1 MKNSP
6 STAEPL
12 PLRLR
17 LALYLLCCA
26 IGLGIGLAIATLRR
40 EAPDTANAAAS
51 ESYPIPEGGVPVD
64 SFSLQLFR
72 ATLARH
78 DGAPLT
84 LVAPAS
90 VATGLHQLADLQ
102 EGSPRQQLEALSLP
116 QSFLPNTEPV
126 ILIADLDLPFRA
138 EAPVL
143 LRLPLR
149 SQFPTALS
157 LLNQMVPGR
166 IPIGTD
172 FISRETRF
180 AAISPAPE
188 SPRWSTP
195 FHSGNS
201 VNREFENAD
210 GALPPCRL
218 MRARGLFRCAE
229 AADGRWKAIALP
241 LDNGGQK
248 GGQALVLILPRNNAR
263 RFAMEL
269 TPEQLGSIRT
279 ALLQAAPRDICV
291 ELPSLSIE
299 LQPSSLTPELNAM
312 GVTHLFD
319 IRYARFC
326 KLVAEPLALNNFLQ
340 RRELRFIENREGSDK
355 ATDEAP
361 EHVSLNRPFLW
372 YQGDWNSAAPPLH
385 MGLLE
390 NL

>member
-6 STAEPL
+6 STAKPL

-26 IGLGIGLAIATLRR
+26 IGLGIGLAISTLRR
-40 EAPDTANAAAS
+40 GTPDTTQS
-51 ESYPIPEGGVPVD
+51 ETYAVPEGGVPVD
-64 SFSLQLFR
+64 AFSLQLFR
-72 ATLARH
+72 AALARQ
-78 DGAPLT
+78 DSSALT
-84 LVAPAS
+84 FVAPAS
-90 VATGLHQLADLQ
+90 VADGLLQLAELS
-102 EGSPRQQLEALSLP
+102 EGDPRQQLNDLRLP
-116 QSFLPNTEPV
+116 QQFLPNTAPA
-126 ILIADLDLPFRA
+126 LLAADLELPFQA
-138 EAPVL
+138 EAPTL

-157 LLNQMVPGR
+157 LLNQMLPGR
-166 IPIGTD
+166 VPIGTD

-180 AAISPAPE
+180 AVIAPAPE
-188 SPRWSTP
+188 APRWSTP
-195 FHSGNS
+195 FLNGNS

-210 GALPPCRL
+210 GSLPPCRL

-229 AADGRWKAIALP
+229 AADGHWKAIALP
-241 LDNGGQK
+241 LDNGGQN

-263 RFAMEL
+263 RFAEEL
-269 TPEQLGSIRT
+269 TPAQLGSIRT
-279 ALLQAAPRDICV
+279 ALLQAEPRDICV
-291 ELPSLSIE
+291 ELPRLSIE
-299 LQPSSLTPELNAM
+299 LPPSSLTPELNAM

-319 IRYARFC
+319 IRHARFC
-326 KLVAEPLALNNFLQ
+326 KLVTEPLALNNFVQ
-340 RRELRFIENREGSDK
+340 RRELRFIENREGSDN

>member
-6 STAEPL
+6 STAKPL

-26 IGLGIGLAIATLRR
+26 VGLGIGLAISTLRR
-40 EAPDTANAAAS
+40 GTPDTTQS
-51 ESYPIPEGGVPVD
+51 ETYAVPEGGVPVD
-64 SFSLQLFR
+64 AFSLQLFR
-72 ATLARH
+72 AALERQE
-78 DGAPLT
+78 GAPLT

-90 VATGLHQLADLQ
+90 VADGLLQLAKLS
-102 EGSPRQQLEALSLP
+102 EGAPRQQLNDLRLP
-116 QSFLPNTEPV
+116 QQFLPNTAPA
-126 ILIADLDLPFRA
+126 LLAADLELPFRA
-138 EAPVL
+138 GAPTL
-143 LRLPLR
+143 LKLPLR

-157 LLNQMVPGR
+157 LLNQMLPGR

-180 AAISPAPE
+180 AVIVPAPE

-195 FHSGNS
+195 FLSGNS

-210 GALPPCRL
+210 GSLPPCRL

-229 AADGRWKAIALP
+229 AADGHWKAIALP
-241 LDNGGQK
+241 LDHGGQK

-263 RFAMEL
+263 RFAEEL

-279 ALLQAAPRDICV
+279 ALLQAEPRDICV
-291 ELPSLSIE
+291 ELPRLSIE
-299 LQPSSLTPELNAM
+299 LHPSSLTPELNAM

-319 IRYARFC
+319 IRHARFC
-326 KLVAEPLALNNFLQ
+326 KLVTEPLALNNFVQ
-340 RRELRFIENREGSDK
+340 RRELNFIENREGSDN
-355 ATDEAP
+355 ATDEAA

>member
-6 STAEPL
+6 STAKPL

-26 IGLGIGLAIATLRR
+26 IGLGIGLALTTLRR
-40 EAPDTANAAAS
+40 EMPGTADGTAPAHDS
-51 ESYPIPEGGVPVD
+51 IPEGGVPVD
-64 SFSLQLFR
+64 AFSLQLFR
-72 ATLARH
+72 AALARQ
-78 DGAPLT
+78 DSSALT
-84 LVAPAS
+84 FVAPAS
-90 VATGLHQLADLQ
+90 VADGLLQLAELS
-102 EGSPRQQLEALSLP
+102 EGSPRQQLNDLRLP
-116 QSFLPNTEPV
+116 QQFLPNTV
-126 ILIADLDLPFRA
+126 SAILIADLELPFRA
-138 EAPVL
+138 GAPTL
-143 LRLPLR
+143 LKLPLR

-157 LLNQMVPGR
+157 LLNQMLPGR
-166 IPIGTD
+166 VPIGTD

-180 AAISPAPE
+180 AVIVPAPE

-195 FHSGNS
+195 FHNGNS

-229 AADGRWKAIALP
+229 AADGHWKAIALP
-241 LDNGGQK
+241 LDHGGQK

-263 RFAMEL
+263 RFAEEL
-269 TPEQLGSIRT
+269 TPAQLGSIRT
-279 ALLQAAPRDICV
+279 ALLQAEPRDICV
-291 ELPSLSIE
+291 ELPRLSIE
-299 LQPSSLTPELNAM
+299 LHPSSLTPELNAM

-319 IRYARFC
+319 IRHARFC
-326 KLVAEPLALNNFLQ
+326 KLVTEPLALNNFVQ
-340 RRELRFIENREGSDK
+340 RRELRFIENREGSDN

>member
-6 STAEPL
+6 STAKPL

-26 IGLGIGLAIATLRR
+26 IGLGIGLAISTLRR
-40 EAPDTANAAAS
+40 GTPDTTQS
-51 ESYPIPEGGVPVD
+51 ETYAVPEGGVPVD
-64 SFSLQLFR
+64 AFSLRLFHAALER
-72 ATLARH
+72 QE
-78 DGAPLT
+78 GAPLT

-90 VATGLHQLADLQ
+90 VADGLLQLAELS
-102 EGSPRQQLEALSLP
+102 EGAPRQQLNDLRLP
-116 QSFLPNTEPV
+116 QQFLPNTAPA
-126 ILIADLDLPFRA
+126 LLAADLDLPFRA
-138 EAPVL
+138 GAPTL
-143 LRLPLR
+143 LKLPLR

-157 LLNQMVPGR
+157 LLNQMLPGR

-180 AAISPAPE
+180 AVIVPAPE

-195 FHSGNS
+195 FLNGNS

-210 GALPPCRL
+210 GSLPPCRL
-218 MRARGLFRCAE
+218 MRTRGLFRCAE
-229 AADGRWKAIALP
+229 AADGHWKAIALP
-241 LDNGGQK
+241 LDHGGQK

-263 RFAMEL
+263 RFAEEL
-269 TPEQLGSIRT
+269 TPAQLGSIRT
-279 ALLQAAPRDICV
+279 ALLQAEPRDICV
-291 ELPSLSIE
+291 ELPRLSIE
-299 LQPSSLTPELNAM
+299 LHPSSLTPELNAM

-319 IRYARFC
+319 IRHARFC
-326 KLVAEPLALNNFLQ
+326 KLVTEPLALNNFVQ
-340 RRELRFIENREGSDK
+340 RRELRFIENREGSDN

-361 EHVSLNRPFLW
+361 EHISLNRPFLW